1 VSVLFVVV
9 EAGAAGFLK
18 PVFEAWRDTPPDFEW
33 SIALTDKSADVLG
46 PIIDPGRIVGTNLDR
61 TSAAP
66 VGAILDKVE
75 TSAILC
81 SAGGHALEHA
91 VIDGAR
97 ARAIPTVQ
105 FIDTWY
111 NYRRRLE
118 KNGQLNLPGKIAVID
133 DVAVQEAV
141 AEGLPEERLTCLG
154 HPGLA
159 RIPLLPPTADRKTLF
174 IGAPARRDYG
184 HSLGYTEATS
194 WALAKQVQKKRPDLI
209 SDLAY
214 APHPEEAGPPDAE
227 TPCRRYDF
235 GVLESDYGQVLGMF
249 STPLIEAF
257 LAGRRA
263 VSVQP
268 DALGTDMWS
277 ASRQDL
283 APRALDEEDLVR
295 ALETPIPDPTPLRAR
310 LSNAASKLE
319 AILGTVQ

>member
-1 VSVLFVVV
+1 MENIERVVRALGCDHV
-9 EAGAAGFLK
+9 TFKANDEVIKKTMLESLRRRGDYCWFCHTGVVATPFKVALMYKVPLLVWGEPGSEQSGGYYNYK
-18 PVFEAWRDTPPDFEW
+18 TKTPPDERWFNRQINL
-33 SIALTDKSADVLG
+33 SINAEDMHG
-46 PIIDPGRIVGTNLDR
+46 F
-61 TSAAP
+61 
-66 VGAILDKVE
+66 
-75 TSAILC
+75 
-81 SAGGHALEHA
+81 
-91 VIDGAR
+91 IDGVEMR
-97 ARAIPTVQ
+97 
-105 FIDTWY
+105 D
-111 NYRRRLE
+111 LE
-118 KNGQLNLPGKIAVID
+118 PFQLP
-133 DVAVQEAV
+133 
-141 AEGLPEERLTCLG
+141 PCLG

-268 DALGTDMWS
+268 DALGTDM
-277 ASRQDL
+277 
-283 APRALDEEDLVR
+283 P
-295 ALETPIPDPTPLRAR
+295 
-310 LSNAASKLE
+310 K
-319 AILGTVQ
+319 